1 MKKLKLSQLL
11 LICGIL
17 LLASCNEPKKKQQPS
32 LAGIVYT
39 SADGM
44 DAGCNVIPAERDV
57 FQKLIFL
64 NDSTFI
70 NIMYSCCGGDT
81 IDFAGGYY
89 YSGIYTLNDSLLI
102 LDYNPQC
109 VVEYSKENPATYGTD
124 SSSASIT
131 HVEIEKTDSEK
142 IEFVRLNCKDV
153 VYFKQKE
160 VDYIEYLVSAKDT
173 IENYKKEL
181 KALGVWDKL
190 FQVK

>member
-1 MKKLKLSQLL
+1 MKKSKLSLL
-11 LICGIL
+11 LIICGVI
-17 LLASCNEPKKKQQPS
+17 LLASCSEPEKKQQPS

-44 DAGCNVIPAERDV
+44 DASCNVIPAERDSY
-57 FQKLIFL
+57 QKLIFL
-64 NDSTFI
+64 DDSTFV

-102 LDYNPQC
+102 LDYKPQC
-109 VVEYSKENPATYGTD
+109 VVEYSKENPATYGRD

-131 HVEIEKTDSEK
+131 HVEIEKSDLDK
-142 IEFVRLNCKDV
+142 VEFGKLNCKEV

-173 IENYKKEL
+173 IESYKKEL

-190 FQVK
+190 IK